1 MPLANSEIEMAI
13 LKKEKESGKRVITGE
28 VSDSDPNGTL
38 EHKLHLRIFPS
49 SCNVLGFCF
58 PTQLSP

>member
-1 MPLANSEIEMAI
+1 M
-13 LKKEKESGKRVITGE
+13 KTEKESGKRLIADE

-38 EHKLHLRIFPS
+38 EHKLRLRIFPS
-49 SCNVLGFCF
+49 LCNVLGFCF

>member
-1 MPLANSEIEMAI
+1 MM
-13 LKKEKESGKRVITGE
+13 KKEKESGKHVITGE

-49 SCNVLGFCF
+49 LCNALGFCF

>member
-1 MPLANSEIEMAI
+1 MM
-13 LKKEKESGKRVITGE
+13 KKEKESDKCLIIDE

-38 EHKLHLRIFPS
+38 EHKLHLKIFPS
-49 SCNVLGFCF
+49 LCKVLGFCF